1 MLDFG
6 RCDELQLGVVREV
19 IDALASSSDINP
31 DDLMVVGASCR
42 DILHSAFGH
51 GFPLRGTTDVDV
63 AIALPD
69 WAPFEELT
77 QSLEP
82 IGTTG
87 IRYLIRSIPVD
98 LVPFGD
104 VEDPTGSVTPTR
116 RDEDMSVFAFRE
128 VFDHAS
134 NLPLAE
140 DLFRYGSLLR
150 LASVPSRCQLGST
163 DR

>member
-1 MLDFG
+1 
-6 RCDELQLGVVREV
+6 
-19 IDALASSSDINP
+19 
-31 DDLMVVGASCR
+31 
-42 DILHSAFGH
+42 
-51 GFPLRGTTDVDV
+51 
-63 AIALPD
+63 LPD

-77 QSLEP
+77 QRLEP

-134 NLPLAE
+134 NLRLPRI
-140 DLFRYGSLLR
+140 FRYGSLLR